1 MIVIKIELWPLGFES
16 HKREI
21 GRMHITNKGT
31 NTGTRGDYKVDLMR
45 RKSTN
50 KVLRTGDVDNFPRK
64 SKSIWKLVLKSLKT
78 VFPEEK

>member
-16 HKREI
+16 QKREI

-31 NTGTRGDYKVDLMR
+31 NTGNRGDYRVDLMR
-45 RKSTN
+45 RGTTD

-64 SKSIWKLVLKSLKT
+64 SNSVWKLVLKSLRT
-78 VFPEEK
+78 VFSEEK